1 MSSALHIN
9 NNDVG
14 RGSEYFMIE
23 SFVNPTKR
31 LFTSVFHRYP
41 TSSTT
46 HLPDTVGTNT
56 CGAAKYGRRTTDAS
70 VVNALRLT
78 DCTMIS

>member
-23 SFVNPTKR
+23 SFVNPTKE
-31 LFTSVFHRYP
+31 
-41 TSSTT
+41 
-46 HLPDTVGTNT
+46 
-56 CGAAKYGRRTTDAS
+56 DAS
-70 VVNALRLT
+70 SRPCSTATLRLQQLT
-78 DCTMIS
+78 YQTQ